1 MEDKQNRTSLM
12 VELLQR
18 FAALFSQAVLIF
30 TISGILIARSKYA
43 SKTIALSTL
52 FAPDGK
58 GLPYTSVLQLAG
70 CSIIIVFFSMLLF
83 SDYFQT
89 KIPFFFRSFLL
100 FMATLATSSIFA
112 IIFKWYPLINIK
124 SWLLFF
130 LFAAA
135 GFALMYA
142 FIMLK
147 LKLEGR
153 KYNRL
158 LQNYKARLEDN

>member
-1 MEDKQNRTSLM
+1 MEDKQNRTSFI

-30 TISGILIARSKYA
+30 SISGMLVAKSKYA
-43 SKTIALSTL
+43 SQTLSLSTL

-58 GLPYTSVLQLAG
+58 GLPYASVLQLAG

-83 SDYFQT
+83 SDYFQS
-89 KIPFFFRSFLL
+89 KISFFFRSFLL
-100 FMATLATSSIFA
+100 FLATLAASSVFA
-112 IIFKWYPLINIK
+112 VIFKWYPLDNIQ
-124 SWLLFF
+124 SWLIFLF
-130 LFAAA
+130 FAAA

-147 LKLEGR
+147 LKMEEK

-158 LQNYKARLEDN
+158 LQNYKARHKDN